1 MAAVAAALLAVP
13 LVYLVL
19 RTVAAGAPVVLD
31 TLLRP
36 RTWQVTA
43 SSLALATAV
52 AASCVAIGVPTGWLL
67 VRAAL
72 PARRAWAVLAALPLA
87 VPSYVAAYAWVALF
101 PGVSGFVGAWWVL
114 TLVSHPLVT
123 LPVVAALRGA
133 DPAVEEVARSLGNGP
148 WRTFLRVT
156 WPQLRPAAAA
166 GALLVALYV
175 LSDFGAV
182 AIMRFDAFTRVIY
195 AGYRASFDRSTAAV
209 LACVLVALAL
219 VLVVLEQRVRARG
232 KRRRLGGGT
241 PRPAVPAAL
250 GGARWVALAF
260 LVTVAAASLA
270 VPAASLARELLRG
283 TRVGWSVPELV
294 SAAVATL
301 GVSIVGAV
309 VAMLLAIPLGTLAG
323 RYGGRAVRAVEATAY
338 AGHALPAVVV
348 GLSLVFLTLA
358 LVAPLYQ
365 TVLTLAFA
373 YAVLFSPKAIG
384 TLRVATAAVPPGME
398 EVARSLGRG
407 PVAAWQRTTLRLT
420 APAVAVGSLLVLLAA
435 MKELPATLMLRPTG
449 LDTLATEMWTRT
461 EVADFGAAAPF
472 AATLVLLAAVPS
484 VVLSGELRRARSA
497 VDGVDPAEALR

>member
-1 MAAVAAALLAVP
+1 MS
-13 LVYLVL
+13 
-19 RTVAAGAPVVLD
+19 RS
-31 TLLRP
+31 
-36 RTWQVTA
+36 A
-43 SSLALATAV
+43 S
-52 AASCVAIGVPTGWLL
+52 PTGWLL
-67 VRAAL
+67 VRADL
-72 PARRAWAVLAALPLA
+72 PARRTWAVLAALPLA

-101 PGVSGFVGAWWVL
+101 PPLSGFVGAWWVL

-133 DPAVEEVARSLGNGP
+133 DPAVEEVARSLGDGP

-182 AIMRFDAFTRVIY
+182 AIMRFDALTRVVY

-209 LACVLVALAL
+209 LACVLVVLAL
-219 VLVVLEQRVRARG
+219 VLIVLEQRVRARG
-232 KRRRLGGGT
+232 QRWRLGSGT
-241 PRPAVPAAL
+241 PRPAVPGSL
-250 GGARWVALAF
+250 GRGRWPALAF
-260 LVTVAAASLA
+260 LATVSTASLV
-270 VPAASLARELLRG
+270 VPAVSLVRELLRG
-283 TRVGWSVPELV
+283 TRVGWSAAELV
-294 SAAVATL
+294 SAAAATL
-301 GVSIVGAV
+301 GVSVAGAV
-309 VAMLLAIPLGTLAG
+309 VAMALAIPLGALAG

-358 LVAPLYQ
+358 VVAPLYQ
-365 TVLTLAFA
+365 TALTLAFA

-384 TLRVATAAVPPGME
+384 AIRVATAAVPPGME
-398 EVARSLGRG
+398 EVARSLGQR
-407 PVAAWQRTTLRLT
+407 PLAAWRRTTLRLT
-420 APAVAVGSLLVLLAA
+420 APAVAAGTLLVLLAA

-484 VVLSGELRRARSA
+484 VVLSGELRRARAS
-497 VDGVDPAEALR
+497 VEGVDSAEVLP